1 MGLEFSGPFAFRS
14 TQPPLAK
21 MEEDLMTSSPQLPSL
36 RSCYAEALHAKTL
49 HLLDT
54 LEQAEDPTR
63 HRSALGD
70 LVVELTHAGM
80 DDYFL
85 KPLQLAK
92 VGFVVQQTA
101 NLGVA
106 GATRIMAPMIRN
118 IIGRLDQNQL
128 LTVVGYIR
136 QLMH

>member
-1 MGLEFSGPFAFRS
+1 MP
-14 TQPPLAK
+14 Q
-21 MEEDLMTSSPQLPSL
+21 SPQPPSL
-36 RSCYAEALHAKTL
+36 RFCYADELHAKVL
-49 HLLDT
+49 HLLET

-70 LVVELTHAGM
+70 LVVELTNAGM

-85 KPLQLAK
+85 KPLRLAK
-92 VGFVVQQTA
+92 AGFVVQQTA

-118 IIGRLDQNQL
+118 IIGRLDRDQL
-128 LTVVGYIR
+128 LSIGGYIR
-136 QLMH
+136 QLMC

>member
-1 MGLEFSGPFAFRS
+1 LLE
-14 TQPPLAK
+14 K
-21 MEEDLMTSSPQLPSL
+21 IKENLMTSSPPSPSL
-36 RSCYAEALHAKTL
+36 RFCYAEALHAKAL
-49 HLLDT
+49 HLLET

-70 LVVELTHAGM
+70 LVVELTNAGM
-80 DDYFL
+80 DYYFL
-85 KPLQLAK
+85 QPLQLAK
-92 VGFVVQQTA
+92 VGFMVQQTA

-118 IIGRLDQNQL
+118 IIGRLDKDQL
-128 LTVVGYIR
+128 LSIGGYIR

>member
-1 MGLEFSGPFAFRS
+1 
-14 TQPPLAK
+14 
-21 MEEDLMTSSPQLPSL
+21 MTSSAPLPSL
-36 RSCYAEALHAKTL
+36 RFCYAEALHVKTTR
-49 HLLDT
+49 LLET
-54 LEQAEDPTR
+54 LEQAEDPAK

-70 LVVELTHAGM
+70 LVVELTSAGL

-118 IIGRLDQNQL
+118 IIGRLDKQQL
-128 LTVVGYIR
+128 LIISGYIR
-136 QLMH
+136 QLMG

>member
-1 MGLEFSGPFAFRS
+1 M
-14 TQPPLAK
+14 PP
-21 MEEDLMTSSPQLPSL
+21 SPQPPSL
-36 RSCYAEALHAKTL
+36 RFCYAEALHAKTL
-49 HLLDT
+49 HLLET
-54 LEQAEDPTR
+54 LEQAEDSTQ
-63 HRSALGD
+63 HRGALGD

-80 DDYFL
+80 NDYFL

-118 IIGRLDQNQL
+118 IIGRLDQAQL
-128 LTVVGYIR
+128 LTVSGYIR
-136 QLMH
+136 QLMR